1 MITLEH
7 LAIWAKDLED
17 LKQYYIQYFG
27 AKSNDL
33 YHNPNTGLKTYF
45 LRFEGGARL
54 EIMQMPG
61 IAEHRNKDSKL
72 QYYGLAH
79 LAFAMQN
86 KEAVD
91 LKARELKD
99 AGYGILRG
107 PRITGDGYY
116 EFETLDPEGNRIE
129 VTCIT
134 EDQPIL

>member
-1 MITLEH
+1 MILEH
-7 LAIWAKDLED
+7 MAIWAKDLED

-27 AKSNDL
+27 AMPNDL

-61 IAEHRNKDSKL
+61 IAGHRNEDSKL
-72 QYYGLAH
+72 QYFGLAH
-79 LAFAMQN
+79 LAFAVQS

-91 LKARELKD
+91 LKASELKD
-99 AGYGILRG
+99 AGYNILRG

-129 VTCIT
+129 VTCSMGDH
-134 EDQPIL
+134 E